1 MLPKNLK
8 YGTKVESAIA
18 RSSRINIA
26 PQNGTGPYYKGDTI
40 IFNLPTRNNLVMV
53 PTESYL
59 KFNITFTAGAG
70 AGNNAF
76 RWDSCGAHGVI
87 QRLRIFHG
95 SNLLQDIDQYGLL
108 AKMLF
113 DLQQP
118 TDAVYGKQNV
128 LAGTRSDLV
137 ATTPVYTPAGDN
149 VAATVNAAVAV
160 LGSKP
165 IPAYQVNSGER
176 ILAANGSND
185 LIANGAS
192 TKMETYCLNLV
203 SLVGS
208 LCSANYI
215 PLFAMSSA
223 PLRVELQLVDST
235 NKCCAALTGA
245 DLNTF
250 TITNVEY
257 VANLIELGDPAMQII
272 YSSLQGE
279 PLQFVVP
286 DFRNYQY
293 SLTLPDNTLTQV
305 TMPIPA
311 KFSSLKALFVTVRD
325 KGTGAATFFPFSSV
339 AMGVKDYQFRV
350 GATIMPPKAPSFT
363 PEMFAE
369 VVKAIGSI
377 GDINYQPAID
387 KRTYNQAASV
397 ALDDVAT
404 AGLTSAVSSG
414 SFYIGLDLENYC
426 SAPKDT
432 IFVGY
437 NSNTDDIFFIGNFQ
451 QTVAGAAVNTR
462 FDAFANFDCVVV
474 CDNNTAFVRF

>member
-18 RSSRINIA
+18 RSSRVNIA

-40 IFNLPTRNNLVMV
+40 IFSLPTRNNLVMV
-53 PTESYL
+53 PTESFL
-59 KFNITFTAGAG
+59 KFNITFTSGAD
-70 AGNNAF
+70 NNAF
-76 RWDSCGAHGVI
+76 RWDSCGAHGTI
-87 QRLRIFHG
+87 ARCRIFHG

-118 TDAVYGKQNV
+118 IDAVYGKQNI

-137 ATTPVYTPAGDN
+137 ATTAAGD
-149 VAATVNAAVAV
+149 AAAQA
-160 LGSKP
+160 SKN
-165 IPAYQVNSGER
+165 IPAFQVNSGER
-176 ILAANGSND
+176 ILELNGTNG
-185 LIANGAS
+185 LIGAGAS
-192 TKMETYCLNLV
+192 TRSETYCLNLV
-203 SLVGS
+203 SLIGS

-215 PLFAMSSA
+215 PLFAMTSA

-235 NKCCAALTGA
+235 NKCCANLTGG
-245 DLNTF
+245 DTNSF
-250 TITNVEY
+250 TITNCEY
-257 VANLIELGDPAMQII
+257 IANMIELGDPAMQII

-293 SLTLPDNTLTQV
+293 SLSLTNAVQTQV
-305 TMPIPA
+305 TFPIPA

-325 KGTGAATFFPFSSV
+325 KGTGTATFFPFSSV
-339 AMGVKDYQFRV
+339 TMGINDYQFRV
-350 GATIMPPKAPSFT
+350 GATIMPPRAPST
-363 PEMFAE
+363 LPEMFSE

-377 GDINYQPAID
+377 GDINYTPSID
-387 KRTYNQAASV
+387 RRTYTQGVSLANTE
-397 ALDDVAT
+397 VAT
-404 AGLTSAVSSG
+404 AGQVSAVNSG

-432 IFVGY
+432 IFAGY
-437 NSNTDDIFFIGNFQ
+437 NSNTDDIFLMANFTQGTGNN
-451 QTVAGAAVNTR
+451 VVTR

-474 CDNNTAFVRF
+474 CDNNTAYVRF